1 MVRPATFFSIAS
13 SYSGCVAA
21 SFVPS
26 FTPWRTSAADHEH
39 ALSLFKQHAELS
51 GKGSKRVMKVESS
64 ATECTLVRLKIEN
77 GYMSGFGALWA
88 AGLSVPLEYEIQPDD
103 EVRWPPSQTT
113 IEAAEEAKTAAKNRL
128 ADYCL
133 TMLRILTL
141 SLSAEKLRDKFED
154 GDKEQFEAAVQG
166 ALDWLKETQRA
177 EKDESEWKEIQVAS
191 VVIPILNKVYE
202 LE

>member
-1 MVRPATFFSIAS
+1 M
-13 SYSGCVAA
+13 SG
-21 SFVPS
+21 
-26 FTPWRTSAADHEH
+26 TPWEV
-39 ALSLFKQHAELS
+39 EL
-51 GKGSKRVMKVESS
+51 
-64 ATECTLVRLKIEN
+64 N
-77 GYMSGFGALWA
+77 
-88 AGLSVPLEYEIQPDD
+88 VPLEYETQPDESVWLSSVGSID
-103 EVRWPPSQTT
+103 IERWGYAAAPRVLPPPPPRHPPDPHRCRAPPPPPPPCHLSQTT

-166 ALDWLKETQRA
+166 ALDWLKENQRA
-177 EKDESEWKEIQVAS
+177 EKDEFEWKGTQVAG
-191 VVIPILNKVYE
+191 VVIPILHKVYE

>member
-1 MVRPATFFSIAS
+1 M
-13 SYSGCVAA
+13 SGC
-21 SFVPS
+21 
-26 FTPWRTSAADHEH
+26 
-39 ALSLFKQHAELS
+39 
-51 GKGSKRVMKVESS
+51 
-64 ATECTLVRLKIEN
+64 
-77 GYMSGFGALWA
+77 GALWV
-88 AGLSVPLEYEIQPDD
+88 AGLSVPLKYEIQPDD
-103 EVRWPPSQTT
+103 EVRCPPPPPCSPRGPPPPPDPPLSQTT

-133 TMLRILTL
+133 TMLRMLTL

-166 ALDWLKETQRA
+166 ALDWLKENQRA
-177 EKDESEWKEIQVAS
+177 EKDEFEWKGTQVAG